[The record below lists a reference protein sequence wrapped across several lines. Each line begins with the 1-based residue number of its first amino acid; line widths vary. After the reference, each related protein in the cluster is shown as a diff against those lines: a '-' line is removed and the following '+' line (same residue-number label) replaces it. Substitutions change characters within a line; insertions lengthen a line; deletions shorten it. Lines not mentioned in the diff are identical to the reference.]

1 MYLSLRHSWDGGAL
15 SFQTLHSGA
24 DHCQA
29 NYFTSKEWTGPGN
42 GVSYPLCLVEGIFL
56 HARRDPASGPMSSNV
71 RAYVENYSPY
81 KGTALIIHMKMGDL
95 ANDTYG
101 QRLFMGDKKMAALC
115 RCSEKTLQRTRN
127 KMIRHGLLER
137 VTPAQGRK
145 GAEYRLLMPEIG
157 GQIDRLSEID
167 RKSTRLNSS

>member
-1 MYLSLRHSWDGGAL
+1 
-15 SFQTLHSGA
+15 
-24 DHCQA
+24 
-29 NYFTSKEWTGPGN
+29 
-42 GVSYPLCLVEGIFL
+42 
-56 HARRDPASGPMSSNV
+56 MSSNG

-127 KMIRHGLLER
+127 KMIRDGLLER

-157 GQIDRLSEID
+157 GQIDRLSEIGGHFVPNRWTSAESTPTYRTEYNESEISQISVSEHC
-167 RKSTRLNSS
+167 RKAREIVRGIVDSEMAS